1 MPKSLIRNIDR
12 HTGRPVLAAPD
23 EGVLRTSAD
32 LGWRG
37 IAVELHRIAPDHQSE
52 HYVRTH
58 RLMIHVGRPTRFE
71 WREGGGRWRSA
82 TLKTDDVTLLAD
94 SVLNEPRWHDPLEFL
109 AVGID
114 PTFVAQAF
122 GDALPSET
130 AGLNAVRGRPD
141 PVIARFG
148 ALFARELA
156 DPQYAGGLFGETV
169 ALAFARHL
177 LAAYGPS
184 GPAEPRGALSGRQLG
199 RVLAYLHANLSEDV
213 SLAALAA
220 EAAVSPFHFVRL
232 FRAATGLPPHRFV
245 MELRVAHAKRLLRA
259 GGGMNLTEI
268 GAAAGFFDQ
277 AHFTRT
283 FKRFVGVA
291 PTRFAQG

>member
-12 HTGRPVLAAPD
+12 HTGRLISAAPD

-37 IAVELHRIAPDHQSE
+37 IAVELHRIAPDHQPE

-58 RLMIHVGRPTRFE
+58 RLMIHTGRPTRFE
-71 WREGGGRWRSA
+71 WREAGGRWHA
-82 TLKTDDVTLLAD
+82 TTLQADDVTLLSD
-94 SVLNEPRWHDPLEFL
+94 GVLNEPRWHDPLEFL

-114 PTFVAQAF
+114 PAFVAQAF
-122 GDALPSET
+122 GDALSSDT
-130 AGLNAVRGRPD
+130 GGLDPVRGRAD

-156 DPQYAGGLFGETV
+156 DPQYTGSLFGETV

-177 LAAYGPS
+177 LTAYGSRHP
-184 GPAEPRGALSGRQLG
+184 GEPRGALSGRQLE
-199 RVLAYLHANLSEDV
+199 RVLAYLHGNLSEDV
-213 SLAALAA
+213 SLAALAG

-232 FRAATGLPPHRFV
+232 FRAAVGLPPHRFV
-245 MELRVAHAKRLLRA
+245 MELRIAHAKRLLRA
-259 GGGMNLTEI
+259 ARYTSLTEV

-291 PTRFAQG
+291 PTRFARA